1 VEGWPINEQ
10 QPDGGQMKY
19 TRLYADSD
27 GETHFQAVEVELAE
41 GKVVSGGAP
50 AQLSTPQPTTDS
62 FFSNYYSVFFNDF
75 HPTPR
80 KQWFVLLS
88 GMWEFGA
95 SDGEV
100 LRLGPGVVVLLDD
113 MDSKGHTG
121 WVIEPSTVMF
131 VGLED

>member
-1 VEGWPINEQ
+1 
-10 QPDGGQMKY
+10 MKY
-19 TRLYADSD
+19 TRIYADFD
-27 GETHFQAVEVELAE
+27 GETRFEDVEVELAE
-41 GKVVSGGAP
+41 GRVVPGGAP
-50 AQLSTPQPTTDS
+50 AQMSTPQPTTEL
-62 FFSNYYSVFFNDF
+62 FFSNYHSVFFNDF

-95 SDGEV
+95 SDGQV
-100 LRLGPGVVVLLDD
+100 LRLEPGVAVLLDD

-131 VGLED
+131 VGLEE

>member
-1 VEGWPINEQ
+1 MN
-10 QPDGGQMKY
+10 Y

-27 GETHFQAVEVELAE
+27 GETHFEDVEVELAE

-50 AQLSTPQPTTDS
+50 AQLSNPQPTTDS
-62 FFSNYYSVFFNDF
+62 FFSNYYSEFFNDF
-75 HPTPR
+75 HSTPR

-88 GMWEFGA
+88 GMWEFGT

-100 LRLGPGVVVLLDD
+100 LRFGPGGVVLLDD

-121 WVIEPSTVMF
+121 RVIEPSNVMF
-131 VGLED
+131 VGLEE